1 MEGWHKKLDVMR
13 RYDATAHMYD
23 KRYAEE
29 QKLKIEAALNYVDVG
44 KADLVLDVGCGTG
57 VLFDYVASEAAMT
70 VGLDISEKTLQ
81 VARERAK
88 QNDHVHLVWG
98 DADNMPFKSQI
109 FDKVFAMTILQ
120 NTPSAT
126 NTLGEI
132 DRVAKEE
139 ALVIITGMKKI
150 FSRTVFEQ
158 LLKLAGLKKIVTM
171 SKNLQCYVSIC
182 AKAKGKL
189 KTS

>member
-1 MEGWHKKLDVMR
+1 MDGWHKKLDVMR

-23 KRYAEE
+23 VRYAEE

-44 KADLVLDVGCGTG
+44 KADMVLDVGCGTG

-70 VGLDISEKTLQ
+70 VGLDISEKTLR

-88 QNDHVHLVWG
+88 HYDRVHLVWA
-98 DADNMPFKSQI
+98 DADNMPFKGQV
-109 FDKVFAMTILQ
+109 FDKVFAMTLLQ

-126 NTLGEI
+126 DTIKEI
-132 DRVAKEE
+132 YRVAKEE
-139 ALVIITGMKKI
+139 ALVVITGLKKI
-150 FSRTVFEQ
+150 FSRAVFEQ
-158 LLKLAGLKKIVTM
+158 LLRLVGLKKIVTLN
-171 SKNLQCYVSIC
+171 KGLQCYVSVC
-182 AKAKGKL
+182 AKARGKS